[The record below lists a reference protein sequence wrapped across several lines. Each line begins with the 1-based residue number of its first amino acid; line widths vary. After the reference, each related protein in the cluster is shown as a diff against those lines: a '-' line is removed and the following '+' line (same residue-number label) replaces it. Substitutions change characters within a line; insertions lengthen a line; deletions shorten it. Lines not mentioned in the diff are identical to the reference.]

1 MSMLSSVLNSSLSS
15 LRANQL
21 ALSVAANNI
30 ANAQTPGYTR
40 QRLVTAPAVLNEA
53 FPSIGTGVDVVRVQ
67 AMRDQMIETRL
78 REETSAKSGGD
89 TLTKTLSD
97 IEVLFNDTDAAN
109 PGLLQKVTN
118 FFNSFQTL
126 SQDPASMNFREEV
139 KSNAQALIDT
149 LHSRNSDLKAL
160 QHRVD
165 QAIAPQVDQLNQL
178 TSQIAAVSAEIKRQ
192 EIDGH
197 AANDLRDRR
206 GELVKQLSGIVAV
219 HDLESDGDY
228 QLTTKDN
235 RLLVFNGVQR
245 QLAASDVTSSIG
257 EGSLKANLDLRDNY
271 IPKYLNALDQVAYEL
286 NQQVNSAH
294 AAGYD
299 LDGNTGNN
307 FFASLSSSSD
317 ASRLIGLSSSVV
329 ADTRKIAASSQ
340 STGNDNQVAMQIG
353 SLLTSPVFTGGSIT
367 DQYRSLIFTVGSD
380 LSNSRSDVNEHESMV
395 SQLENRRQVSSG
407 VSVDEETAS
416 ILQFQRSYQ
425 ASARMIQMVD
435 ELLQTTLGM
444 IGA

>member
-97 IEVLFNDTDAAN
+97 IEVLFNDTDASN
-109 PGLLQKVTN
+109 PGLLQAVTN

-149 LHSRNSDLKAL
+149 LHSRNSDPKAL

-307 FFASLSSSSD
+307 FFASLSSS
-317 ASRLIGLSSSVV
+317 VV

-435 ELLQTTLGM
+435 ELLQTTL
-444 IGA
+444 